1 MLQIILNLTQR
12 PCLPQYRN
20 RCCRQTLTS
29 LSFWPIG
36 VWKCLSSI
44 KMQAINYESRA
55 TVLLFFIGYF
65 VHCTIW
71 VWFDFF
77 FQAICFWFAK
87 AKFIEKR
94 NQQTWIC
101 IWTYLPVKNY
111 YCRLS
116 ALQVVIKSFF
126 FLLCFHSFFYRS
138 NESRQKNL
146 YVRYQRSLDVFRWS
160 SIVMFKAKY
169 ESTQWI

>member
-116 ALQVVIKSFF
+116 ALQVVIKVVF

-138 NESRQKNL
+138 NDSRQKNL